1 VKLWWDVFTRAF
13 GPDSLTGMSGAHLL
27 RMMRRQTSST
37 VHRRMNALLLLDDGW
52 AAERVAEALF
62 IDAETVRD
70 HRRLYETSGVVQAAE
85 MRPGQ
90 SRRRG
95 AAAVHRKT
103 LTPLIAAADSE
114 NPLYFVDATH
124 PSCTA
129 HPSHGWIRRGET
141 RELKSN
147 HGRVNITINGALRWH
162 GLLDIHSHPSAEPFS
177 VSWARIRWQ
186 RPTLLGRTRGAG

>member
-1 VKLWWDVFTRAF
+1 MPRRCATIA
-13 GPDSLTGMSGAHLL
+13 AC
-27 RMMRRQTSST
+27 MRRLVSYKLPKC
-37 VHRRMNALLLLDDGW
+37 VPAKAD
-52 AAERVAEALF
+52 
-62 IDAETVRD
+62 
-70 HRRLYETSGVVQAAE
+70 
-85 MRPGQ
+85 
-90 SRRRG
+90 
-95 AAAVHRKT
+95 AAVQRQFIEQT
-103 LTPLIAAADSE
+103 LAPLMAAADSE
-114 NPLYFVDATH
+114 NPLYFVNATH
-124 PSCTA
+124 PSCTS